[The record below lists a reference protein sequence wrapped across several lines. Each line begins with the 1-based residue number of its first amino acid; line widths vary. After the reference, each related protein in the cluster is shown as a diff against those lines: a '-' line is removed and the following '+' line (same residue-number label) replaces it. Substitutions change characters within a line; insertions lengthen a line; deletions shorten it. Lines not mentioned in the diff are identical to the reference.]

1 MVNARISNVSDCGD
15 CKGDLKSFN
24 NLSHTQVNEIQDYDI
39 EVYPNPT
46 NNEINI
52 SYNLQNNSIVDI
64 YVVNLFAEKVLTISN
79 NEFQKANKYLKTVSL
94 SNLVP
99 AVYFIVCKI
108 NNETI
113 TKKIILK

>member
-1 MVNARISNVSDCGD
+1 M
-15 CKGDLKSFN
+15 
-24 NLSHTQVNEIQDYDI
+24 
-39 EVYPNPT
+39 EVFPNPT
-46 NNEINI
+46 NDEINI

-64 YVVNLFAEKVLTISN
+64 YIVNLFADKVITISN
-79 NEFQKANKYLKTVSL
+79 SEFQKANKYFKTVSL
-94 SNLVP
+94 SNLAP